1 MSNPNTIPE
10 FLGIML
16 VVIVIMSVVG
26 VIIGTIYE
34 KITHTE
40 PEKISK
46 KEEHYPNKT
55 SLSLKKELMK
65 KPPIETFVRGEIK
78 NSDDYTRYSQ
88 GSPGETSRVLS
99 QNYYTF
105 FFNDKKT
112 LESALQMLNHR
123 NSTLIQLGVGL
134 DVKILKELAD
144 IFYSEISYLI
154 FAVASYEDN
163 IFNSNTGFFDYAGL
177 QSSYSVIAEEYNKI
191 CPYGLEEST
200 DYSFEKHQEIKDVFY
215 KYNKYF

>member
-1 MSNPNTIPE
+1 
-10 FLGIML
+10 
-16 VVIVIMSVVG
+16 
-26 VIIGTIYE
+26 
-34 KITHTE
+34 
-40 PEKISK
+40 
-46 KEEHYPNKT
+46 
-55 SLSLKKELMK
+55 
-65 KPPIETFVRGEIK
+65 
-78 NSDDYTRYSQ
+78 
-88 GSPGETSRVLS
+88 
-99 QNYYTF
+99 
-105 FFNDKKT
+105 
-112 LESALQMLNHR
+112 MLNHR